1 MLLEEISVVVEILS
15 GVKVLVGICV
25 ASTVV
30 ANIVGILLEGKAVS
44 KVVSGNS
51 EVVRILD
58 SVFVTEFVEVKLL
71 VETVDGVI
79 IVVFNDISNSDALSV
94 SCVFVEEGTTFITV
108 VVLFT

>member
-1 MLLEEISVVVEILS
+1 
-15 GVKVLVGICV
+15 VLVGICV

-30 ANIVGILLEGKAVS
+30 ANIVGILLEGKAVP
-44 KVVSGNS
+44 KVVSGKS
-51 EVVRILD
+51 EVVERILD
-58 SVFVTEFVEVKLL
+58 SVVVTEFEEVKLL

-94 SCVFVEEGTTFITV
+94 SCVFITV